1 MLEVDALLTQ
11 SVGDPVML
19 IEADARG
26 ERKIRADAHEH
37 PPPAPI
43 VDVEVVLNDPPIC
56 DLQMPPVGLVVADR
70 CHDAGRFTRLEDH
83 HDFIGVGPVEIGIDE
98 VVAAALRGF
107 QNRDVPLVC
116 PSLQPSLEL
125 IGNAAQHVP
134 THRIKPPIRV
144 EEANDALRLLEGLNK
159 PVQEDAIKAAVM
171 PTNAIPVV
179 FVERVHERPPLP
191 QLQQGTASHGTHS
204 IAPRAEGISRAEP
217 LAS

>member
-1 MLEVDALLTQ
+1 MPTCSHFSSKLSKPQPKPYPAFRR
-11 SVGDPVML
+11 L
-19 IEADARG
+19 IDRS
-26 ERKIRADAHEH
+26 
-37 PPPAPI
+37 
-43 VDVEVVLNDPPIC
+43 
-56 DLQMPPVGLVVADR
+56 GLAAFFS
-70 CHDAGRFTRLEDH
+70 AGF
-83 HDFIGVGPVEIGIDE
+83 FPSIGNSISFCP
-98 VVAAALRGF
+98 AAALRGF

-217 LAS
+217 LASWL